1 MNMDAQKIFP
11 ISFSDIYR
19 YLKCSFSLLLRK
31 QRAPKIETIS
41 PKHMKR
47 GEIVHEIIAQYYR
60 KLLGNDVVYER
71 RKEPFQVL
79 MQISGTNEYERFFK
93 NFLKFEE
100 RRIQRGWEIVEV
112 EQEHMTQYFRG
123 ICDAVFCDERGR
135 RIVLDWKVSSYF
147 NKNYEMQGAIYKH
160 IASADTVIF
169 LLLGSGREIVVNVKE
184 AERKLQEIVR
194 RMLEGKFEMNEDE
207 KVCSECEYSV
217 FCLQQK
223 YWNCFEEVMWR

>member
-1 MNMDAQKIFP
+1 MNAQKIFP

-19 YLKCSFSLLLRK
+19 YLKCPYSLLLKK
-31 QRAPKIETIS
+31 QKAPRIETIS

-47 GEIVHEIIAQYYR
+47 GEIVHEIVAQYYR
-60 KLLGNDVVYER
+60 KLLCNDVVYER

-100 RRIQRGWEIVEV
+100 RRIQRNWRIVEV
-112 EQEHMTQYFRG
+112 EQEHRTQYFIG
-123 ICDAVFCDERGR
+123 ICDAVFSDEDGKK
-135 RIVLDWKVSSYF
+135 IVLDWKVSSYF
-147 NKNYEMQGAIYKH
+147 NKNYEIQGAIYKY
-160 IASADTVIF
+160 IANADTVIF
-169 LLLGSGREIVVNVKE
+169 LLLASGREVVVDVRG

-194 RMLEGKFEMNEDE
+194 KMLEGKFERNEDE